1 MQLLFVGAVK
11 LDLCCLVNV
20 LASYAPYGIAIIVA
34 ALDDV
39 VILVGGVLV
48 VVGHSHIITS
58 LFSNDVSKIY
68 SRVYFYRH
76 TSIGSTII
84 TTVVVMVAIFAVGIY
99 LQLKKITLPSTTG
112 VPGTYH
118 RIQTDLIVRSREGP
132 QTRKSKYKK
141 SSTRTAEST

>member
-11 LDLCCLVNV
+11 LDLCCLVTV
-20 LASYAPYGIAIIVA
+20 LASYAPYGIIIIVA
-34 ALDDV
+34 ALDV
-39 VILVGGVLV
+39 VILVGG
-48 VVGHSHIITS
+48 HSHLITS

-132 QTRKSKYKK
+132 QTRKV
-141 SSTRTAEST
+141 